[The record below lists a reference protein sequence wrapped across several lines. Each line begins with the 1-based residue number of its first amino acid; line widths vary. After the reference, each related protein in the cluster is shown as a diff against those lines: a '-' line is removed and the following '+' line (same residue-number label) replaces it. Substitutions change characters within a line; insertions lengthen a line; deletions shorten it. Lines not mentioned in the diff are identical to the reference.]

1 MTMLGVLRQRLTASY
16 RAFDTA
22 IWIRVLGTALTSVT
36 GFMMRPYLVLYL
48 HARMEGSVL
57 IPMLIVG
64 LPPLC
69 GMLVNLYGGTLSDRY
84 GRKPIMLVSLWIQT
98 LCMLGYMLS
107 AEVWQFALAAAC
119 MGLGNA
125 MFMPAAN
132 AQVADVVPPERRAK
146 VFALLHTA
154 LNIGAAAGPLLGLFM
169 FAWQPSIVFLIC
181 ALSTL
186 FYSGLVWWKVPETR
200 PANFTVEATTAG
212 TDSTVAPGPGRAG
225 KGEENG
231 TDSGTRR
238 TAANVGRRSLLRKL
252 GWTEHR
258 TLYLITL
265 CSLVMN
271 FLYAQ
276 VETTLPLHLQTQFT
290 DYKSVFA
297 MMLTFN
303 GLTVIILQMWIA
315 GRSESLPSYAVMGTA
330 FALYS
335 LVALGYGF
343 APWLWLLLATELLF
357 TLGEMLY
364 GPHVQKVV
372 STIAPEDKRGWYFS
386 VFGMNWQLSRA
397 VGPVL
402 GGAVYGALGGETMF
416 LILSVVIAAAGMI
429 LFAVVKNATAVH
441 GETSSAHSS
450 RRQESVTAEG

>member
-1 MTMLGVLRQRLTASY
+1 MTVAALRQRLEAIYRSY
-16 RAFDTA
+16 DTA

-36 GFMMRPYLVLYL
+36 NFMLRPYLVLYL
-48 HARMEGSVL
+48 HDRLEGSVL
-57 IPMLIVG
+57 LPMLIVG

-84 GRKPIMLVSLWIQT
+84 GRKPVMLASLWIQA
-98 LCMLGYMLS
+98 LCMLGYLL
-107 AEVWQFALAAAC
+107 AADVWQYALAASC

-154 LNIGAAAGPLLGLFM
+154 LNIGAAAGPLLGLIM
-169 FAWQPSIVFLIC
+169 FAWRPSVVFLIC
-181 ALSTL
+181 AASTL
-186 FYSGLVWWKVPETR
+186 LYSVLVWLKVPETR
-200 PANFTVEATTAG
+200 PERNAHEAFGTALAS
-212 TDSTVAPGPGRAG
+212 DVAYQAG
-225 KGEENG
+225 G
-231 TDSGTRR
+231 SSRPASAHAARR
-238 TAANVGRRSLLRKL
+238 PRLRKL
-252 GWTEHR
+252 GWNEHK

-265 CSLVMN
+265 CSLMMN
-271 FLYAQ
+271 LLYAQ
-276 VETTLPLHLQTQFT
+276 VETTLPLHLQTRFA
-290 DYKSVFA
+290 DFKSVFA

-303 GLTVIILQMWIA
+303 GFVVITLQMWIA
-315 GRSESLPSYAVMGTA
+315 GKSEALPSYAVMGAA
-330 FALYS
+330 FALYA

-372 STIAPEDKRGWYFS
+372 SAIAPIDKRGWYFS

-397 VGPVL
+397 AGPVL
-402 GGAVYGALGGETMF
+402 GGVAFRAFGGEAMF
-416 LILSVVIAAAGMI
+416 LMLSVVIAVAGAI
-429 LFAVVKNATAVH
+429 IFFVVRKATNIHAKAPFVH
-441 GETSSAHSS
+441 AP
-450 RRQESVTAEG
+450 RRQESVIAEQ